1 VKIVTIDEEPKSRP
15 GRANP
20 RPSDDSP
27 VSSNPQGLPRFVKI
41 LFSAA
46 GVLMLGWGISALT
59 AEPAPSRPAA
69 AQRVTANPSATP
81 PDQSGGESSGD
92 ANGSTPAA
100 YDDPPR
106 VLSVEISPARPH
118 LGDELEAR
126 AVAFDANGDP
136 VEFSY
141 TWVVNGENAAS
152 GADSKFSTAGLHK
165 RDRVVVR
172 VVPSDGMSSGV
183 EASSQPVLI
192 TNRPPEI
199 TSVPS
204 MKVAGGVYSYD
215 VKAADPDGDPLQ
227 FRLTQSPEGMTIQ
240 PDTGVIQW
248 RISTEHPSVDI
259 GVVAAD
265 GDGAEAYQQF
275 KLTVRK

>member
-1 VKIVTIDEEPKSRP
+1 VKIVSIDEEPKSRP

-20 RPSDDSP
+20 RSSGDSP
-27 VSSNPQGLPRFVKI
+27 VSSNSQGIPRYAKI
-41 LFSAA
+41 LFAA
-46 GVLMLGWGISALT
+46 AAVMMVGWGISALT
-59 AEPAPSRPAA
+59 AEPAPSVPTPAP
-69 AQRVTANPSATP
+69 RVTANPSVTAP
-81 PDQSGGESSGD
+81 EPSDREAPGD
-92 ANGSTPAA
+92 INGSAPAA

-136 VEFSY
+136 VEFTY
-141 TWVVNGENAAS
+141 TWVVNGENATS

-165 RDRVVVR
+165 RDRIVVR
-172 VVPSDGMSSGV
+172 VVPSDGMSKGV

-204 MKVAGGVYSYD
+204 MKVAEGVYSYD
-215 VKAADPDGDPLQ
+215 VKATDPDGDPLQ

-240 PDTGVIQW
+240 PDTGIITW

-275 KLTVRK
+275 KLSVGK